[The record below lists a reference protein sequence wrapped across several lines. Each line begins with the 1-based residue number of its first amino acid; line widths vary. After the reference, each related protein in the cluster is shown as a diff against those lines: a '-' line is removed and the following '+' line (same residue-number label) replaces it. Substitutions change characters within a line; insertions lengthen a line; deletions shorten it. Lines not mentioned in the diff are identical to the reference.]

1 MQYIAMRRASSWGC
15 SMQNF
20 LKHYQLRITA
30 LSPIHVGD
38 GSSLGK
44 KEYIQQG
51 SRKPVIVPDIQKMLQ
66 TLCLLRRENAYAEF
80 VLNDNFMSLGKW
92 LEMQNIG
99 LQYINS
105 WKRYSMDPGDAF
117 VPQSTGRNVSA
128 YAGNMRQRTEK
139 KSPMPKGIL
148 CFMKDAYE
156 KPYVPGS
163 TLKGMLRT
171 ALLCQR
177 IHENPEKYAG
187 ELRALLQAAGQR
199 GSRNSFL
206 NQETRALETAVFHT
220 LNREEK
226 KQDNAVNSIMAG
238 LIVSDSKPIDEKQLI
253 LAQKID
259 YNLRGEEHKFPVL
272 REALK
277 PGTQIDFEV
286 TIDTR
291 LCDVTIEEIL
301 AALEYVREVS
311 DKRFYARFQRTASRL
326 PGTVW
331 LGGGTGFLS
340 KTVLYPL
347 YGAEAVKLTDQIFHV
362 TLGSKVYDNHK
373 HAKDLA
379 NNVAPHI
386 CKCTRYNG
394 KLYDM
399 GLGKIE
405 LIS

>member
-1 MQYIAMRRASSWGC
+1 
-15 SMQNF
+15 MQNF

-38 GSSLGK
+38 GSKLGK

-51 SRKPVIVPDIQKMLQ
+51 IRKPVIVPDIHKMLQ

-80 VLNDNFMSLGKW
+80 VLNDNRMPLGKW
-92 LEMQNIG
+92 LETQNIG
-99 LQYINS
+99 QQYINS

-117 VPQSTGRNVSA
+117 VRQSTGRNDA
-128 YAGNMRQRTEK
+128 T
-139 KSPMPKGIL
+139 PKEIL
-148 CFMKDAYE
+148 CFMKDAYD

-177 IHENPEKYAG
+177 IHENPEKYAQ
-187 ELRALLQAAGQR
+187 ELRALSQAAGQR
-199 GSRNSFL
+199 GSRNSFMSR
-206 NQETRALETAVFHT
+206 ETTALETAVFHT
-220 LNREEK
+220 LNRDEK
-226 KQDNAVNSIMAG
+226 KQSNAVNSIMAG
-238 LIVSDSKPIDEKQLI
+238 FIVSDSKPIDEKQLM

-259 YNLRGEEHKFPVL
+259 YTLRGEEKKLPIL

-277 PGTQIDFEV
+277 PGTQIDFEL

-291 LCDVTIEEIL
+291 LCDATMEEIL
-301 AALEYVREVS
+301 SALEYFRKVS
-311 DKRFYARFQRTASRL
+311 DERFYSRFQRTASRL

-340 KTVLYPL
+340 KTILYPL
-347 YGAEAVKLTDQIFHV
+347 YGAEAVKLTDQVFRV
-362 TLGSKVYDNHK
+362 SLGKIYDKHK

-405 LIS
+405 VIG